1 VTQACTTSGAAS
13 VGEYFTAAYRPD
25 IAPPPPGQSFESLAI
40 YEGTAAWLLNAL
52 GRTLRGKQAP
62 DTHLISS
69 DAELRSASTTVVLK
83 ITPRT
88 ITSTTRVV
96 EISGT
101 INNFFENGGCSVG
114 FNGVLGLRP

>member
-1 VTQACTTSGAAS
+1 M
-13 VGEYFTAAYRPD
+13 
-25 IAPPPPGQSFESLAI
+25 
-40 YEGTAAWLLNAL
+40 
-52 GRTLRGKQAP
+52 
-62 DTHLISS
+62 ISS

-114 FNGVLGLRP
+114 FNGVFGLRP